1 MGSGLVLGVIGSCK
15 ISGSGL
21 PLSEFLILGFETYM
35 LVIIM
40 ITVIIVVIRIVIIIA
55 VIITT
60 IILSLLLLLW
70 SQVGCSVLSSN
81 ARLNDTEPSVLFPS
95 FQL

>member
-60 IILSLLLLLW
+60 IILSLLLLW